1 MIRRF
6 RRDRLN
12 PGDAALQRI
21 FDLAIIGGGVN
32 GCGIARDAVGRG
44 NSVFLCEMNDLASG
58 TSSWSTK
65 LVHGGLR
72 YLEYYEFRLV
82 REALIEREILWRIAP
97 HIIRPLRFV
106 LPHHD
111 GLRPT
116 WLLRLGLFLYD
127 HIGGRRLLPP
137 TRSVNLARDE
147 VGKPLVPNRYTRGFE
162 YSDCFVDDA
171 RLVVLTAR
179 DAADRG
185 AEIRTRSRAVEI
197 RRENQIWH
205 VTIEDA
211 VSGARRTITARV
223 LVNAGGPWVE
233 QVLAAGTDVNARAK
247 VRLVQGSHI
256 VVPKLYAHDR
266 AYMFQNS
273 DGRIVFVIPYQ
284 EDFTL
289 IGTTDRDYH
298 GDPAKVKASSE
309 EIQYLCDSV
318 SEYLAKPVKPEDV
331 VWTYAGVRPLYDD
344 GASEAKAATRE
355 YVFELDTP
363 GGAPLLSIY
372 GGKITTHRRLAEEAL
387 EKLAPWLKGLAA
399 EEGWTAKSPLPG
411 GDFDV
416 LAIPA
421 LTAELLR
428 NYPFLIPAHANR
440 LAHAYGTRAGKMLGD
455 AKSPGDLGQSFGA
468 TLTEREV
475 RYLMQTEWAC
485 TAEDIVWRRSKL
497 GLRLSPAEIAAID
510 GWIGANRPATESPLL
525 EADGRA

>member
-1 MIRRF
+1 V
-6 RRDRLN
+6 
-12 PGDAALQRI
+12 GQV

-32 GCGIARDAVGRG
+32 GCGIARDAAGRG

-82 REALIEREILWRIAP
+82 REALIERELLWQIAP

-106 LPHHD
+106 LPHHA
-111 GLRPT
+111 GLRPS

-127 HIGGRRLLPP
+127 HIGGRKLLPP
-137 TRSVNLARDE
+137 TRSVDLAHDE
-147 VGKPLVPNRYTRGFE
+147 VGKPLVPGRFTKGFE

-179 DAADRG
+179 DAANHG
-185 AEIRTRSRAVEI
+185 ADIRTRTRAVDI
-197 RRENQIWH
+197 RQSDGIWQ
-205 VTIEDA
+205 VTVEDNFNGER
-211 VSGARRTITARV
+211 STISARA
-223 LVNAGGPWVE
+223 LVNAAGPWVE
-233 QVLAAGTDVNARAK
+233 DVLASGAGVNAKAK

-266 AYMFQNS
+266 AYIFQNG

-289 IGTTDRDYH
+289 IGTTDRDYD
-298 GDPAKVKASSE
+298 GDPAKVKASAE
-309 EIQYLCDSV
+309 EITYLCNSV
-318 SEYLAKPVKPEDV
+318 SEYLAKPVRPADV

-344 GASEAKAATRE
+344 GASEAKAATRD

-372 GGKITTHRRLAEEAL
+372 GGKITTHRRLAEQAL
-387 EKLAPWLKGLAA
+387 ERLSPYLRSAKARQ
-399 EEGWTAKSPLPG
+399 GWTAKSALPG

-416 LAIPA
+416 SAIAA
-421 LTAELLR
+421 LTGELQR
-428 NYPFLIPAHANR
+428 GYPFLSPAHAGR
-440 LAHAYGTRAGKMLGD
+440 LAHAYGTRANMVLGA
-455 AKSPGDLGQSFGA
+455 AKSFNDLGASFGA
-468 TLTEREV
+468 TLTESEV
-475 RYLMQTEWAC
+475 RYLMSNEWAR

-497 GLRLSPAEIAAID
+497 GLRLSSVEIATID
-510 GWIGANRPATESPLL
+510 DWIAAHRASSERPVL
-525 EADGRA
+525 EAGGRN

>member
-1 MIRRF
+1 L
-6 RRDRLN
+6 D
-12 PGDAALQRI
+12 RI

-32 GCGIARDAVGRG
+32 GCGIARDAAGRG

-82 REALIEREILWRIAP
+82 REALIEREILWQIAP

-106 LPHHD
+106 LPHHA
-111 GLRPT
+111 GLRPA

-127 HIGGRRLLPP
+127 HIGGRHLLPP
-137 TRSVNLARDE
+137 TRSVDLTRDE
-147 VGKPLVPNRYTRGFE
+147 VGKPLVTGRYTKGFE

-185 AEIRTRSRAVEI
+185 AVIRTRIRAVKI
-197 RRENQIWH
+197 GQDNGIWQVTVENT
-205 VTIEDA
+205 VN
-211 VSGARRTITARV
+211 GARDTIRARA

-233 QVLAAGTDVNARAK
+233 DVLASGAGVNARAK

-256 VVPKLYAHDR
+256 VLRKLYDHDR
-266 AYMFQNS
+266 AYMFQNA

-284 EDFTL
+284 DDFTL

-298 GDPAKVKASSE
+298 GDPSKVKATSE
-309 EIQYLCDSV
+309 EIQYLCASV
-318 SEYLAKPVKPEDV
+318 SEYLAKPVKPDDV

-344 GASEAKAATRE
+344 GASEAKAATRD
-355 YVFELDTP
+355 YVFELDLP

-372 GGKITTHRRLAEEAL
+372 GGKITTYRRLAEEAL
-387 EKLAPWLKGLAA
+387 ERLSPYLRSSKAR
-399 EEGWTAKSPLPG
+399 EGWTGKSPLPG
-411 GDFDV
+411 GDLDV
-416 LAIPA
+416 SAVSALA
-421 LTAELLR
+421 AELQR
-428 NYPFLIPAHANR
+428 AYPFLSPAHADR
-440 LAHAYGTRAGKMLGD
+440 LAHAYGTRASKLLGS
-455 AKSPGDLGQSFGA
+455 AKTIGDLGRSFGA
-468 TLTEREV
+468 TLTETEV
-475 RYLMQTEWAC
+475 RYLMTSEWAL

-497 GLRLSPAEIAAID
+497 GLRLSADEVAAID
-510 GWIGANRPATESPLL
+510 EWIASKQVSHESPLR
-525 EADGRA
+525 EAGGRT

>member
-1 MIRRF
+1 V
-6 RRDRLN
+6 
-12 PGDAALQRI
+12 GQV

-32 GCGIARDAVGRG
+32 GCGIARDAAGRG

-65 LVHGGLR
+65 LIHGGLR

-82 REALIEREILWRIAP
+82 REALIEREILWQIAP

-106 LPHHD
+106 LPHHA
-111 GLRPT
+111 GLRPS

-127 HIGGRRLLPP
+127 HIGGRKLLPA
-137 TRSVNLARDE
+137 TRSVDLAHDE
-147 VGKPLVPNRYTRGFE
+147 VGKPLVAGRFTKGFE

-179 DAADRG
+179 DAANRG
-185 AEIRTRSRAVEI
+185 ADIRTRTRAVEI
-197 RRENQIWH
+197 RQSDAIWH
-205 VTIEDA
+205 VTVEDSL
-211 VSGARRTITARV
+211 SGERSTIVARA
-223 LVNAGGPWVE
+223 LVNAAGPWVE
-233 QVLAAGTDVNARAK
+233 DVLASGAGVNARAK

-284 EDFTL
+284 DDFTL

-298 GDPAKVKASSE
+298 GDPALVKASAQ
-309 EIQYLCDSV
+309 EIAYLCDSV
-318 SEYLAKPVKPEDV
+318 SEYLAHPVKPEDV

-344 GASEAKAATRE
+344 GASEAKAATRD

-372 GGKITTHRRLAEEAL
+372 GGKITTYRRLAEQAL
-387 EKLAPWLKGLAA
+387 ERLSPYLRSAKAR
-399 EEGWTAKSPLPG
+399 EGWTAKFPLPG
-411 GDFDV
+411 GDLDV
-416 LAIPA
+416 SAIAA
-421 LTAELLR
+421 LTAELQR
-428 NYPFLIPAHANR
+428 SYPYLSAAHASR
-440 LAHAYGTRAGKMLGD
+440 LAHAYGTAASRILGT
-455 AKSPGDLGQSFGA
+455 AKSMTDLGVSFGA
-468 TLTEREV
+468 TLTESEV
-475 RYLMQTEWAC
+475 RYLMAKEWAR

-497 GLRLSPAEIAAID
+497 GLRLSAGEIAAID
-510 GWIGANRPATESPLL
+510 DWIAAHRL
-525 EADGRA
+525 EAERPLQGAGGRT

>member
-1 MIRRF
+1 M
-6 RRDRLN
+6 
-12 PGDAALQRI
+12 PGKDLDRI
-21 FDLAIIGGGVN
+21 FDLAIIGGGIN
-32 GCGIARDAVGRG
+32 GCGIARDAAGRG

-82 REALIEREILWRIAP
+82 REALIEREILWKIAP

-127 HIGGRRLLPP
+127 HIGGRKLLPP
-137 TRSVNLARDE
+137 TRSVDLTRDE
-147 VGKPLVPNRYTRGFE
+147 VGKPLVPHRYVRGFE

-197 RRENQIWH
+197 RQENQIWH
-205 VTIEDA
+205 VTMEDTA
-211 VSGARRTITARV
+211 SGARSTIQTRV

-233 QVLAAGTDVNARAK
+233 QVLALGAGVNAKAK

-256 VVPKLYAHDR
+256 VVRKLYAHDR

-284 EDFTL
+284 DDFTL
-289 IGTTDRDYH
+289 IGTTDRDYD

-309 EIQYLCDSV
+309 EIKYLCDSV
-318 SEYLAKPVKPEDV
+318 SEYLANPVRPEDV

-363 GGAPLLSIY
+363 GGTPLLSIY
-372 GGKITTHRRLAEEAL
+372 GGKITTYRRLAEEAL
-387 EKLAPWLKGLAA
+387 EHLSSYLPSAGVR
-399 EEGWTAKSPLPG
+399 EGWTAKSPLPG
-411 GDFDV
+411 GDLDV
-416 LAIPA
+416 SAIGA
-421 LTAELLR
+421 LSAELQR
-428 NYPFLIPAHANR
+428 SYSFLTPAHANR
-440 LAHAYGTRAGKMLGD
+440 IAHAYGTRAGKWLGN
-455 AKSPGDLGQSFGA
+455 ARSMADLGKPFGA
-468 TLTEREV
+468 TLTEAEV
-475 RYLMQTEWAC
+475 RYLISSEWAC

-497 GLRLSPAEIAAID
+497 GLLMSPAEIAGLD
-510 GWIGANRPATESPLL
+510 DWIAANG
-525 EADGRA
+525 GRASAERTLPEARGLA